1 MHDATLS
8 TIITFDIGTVFLPW
22 ILTWF
27 AHSLNDVDYISR
39 IYDFLLSSEPYSI
52 IYVCAGF
59 IIGTRELL
67 LETVK
72 EHGEGAEVNK

>member
-1 MHDATLS
+1 
-8 TIITFDIGTVFLPW
+8 
-22 ILTWF
+22 
-27 AHSLNDVDYISR
+27 
-39 IYDFLLSSEPYSI
+39 LLSSEPYSI

-72 EHGEGAEVNK
+72 ELGEGAEVNTKK